1 MSERGVTFLIHSQAG
16 RSSLLRDVLYAVVGQ
31 VHPEVTAL
39 VMMSDG
45 DGNHASLDLVS
56 RMDGLGGVQV
66 RALTGPGEM
75 AAAFNAGLVM
85 VETEYCAFL
94 GDLDLVYPRHAAL
107 LTGCLERAPGA
118 HAAQGAAYAS
128 RGHLAP
134 DGFITHRK
142 QRQPIVAAASVAA
155 PAAFLLRTAKLQ
167 GAGTAFDTANGVDCR
182 PALLERLAA
191 RAKVA
196 VVDQPV
202 AEVRSIEASDG
213 STYPRDMTT
222 P

>member
-107 LTGCLERAPGA
+107 LAGCLERAPGA
-118 HAAQGAAYAS
+118 HAARGVAYAAAG
-128 RGHLAP
+128 RLAP

-142 QRQPIVAAASVAA
+142 QRLPIATAAEVPSPVAS
-155 PAAFLLRTAKLQ
+155 AAFLLRTAELRR
-167 GAGTAFDTANGVDCR
+167 AGTAFDTATGVDCR
-182 PALLERLAA
+182 LALLGRV
-191 RAKVA
+191 VA
-196 VVDQPV
+196 NRRVSVVEQPV
-202 AEVRSIEASDG
+202 AEVRSIEALAKPVGRAD
-213 STYPRDMTT
+213 
-222 P
+222 